1 MNLPSELKMLI
12 ARHDEEP
19 YAGPVIDAELL
30 LRNSKRPL
38 VIGMGG
44 GGDIV
49 GALATAELCRQYD
62 GSDPVLGGIAW
73 ERRPIDPMPGPRSF
87 EEIEHA
93 DELAPGILLATGRT
107 RVRERDVLFAESR
120 MAEFLGQQTVLI
132 TLEDGP
138 GAIASGLAQAVKS
151 LDADLIVFIDVG
163 GDVLAQGHEAGLRS
177 PLGDAIMLA
186 TAARLVRSGHP
197 VLGGIFGLGC
207 DGELTPAEVN
217 LGLSELAAF
226 GGLSGARGLT
236 DAVAQRL
243 ERAVELVPTEASA
256 HAVKA
261 FRSPAQVASIRGG
274 ARSFER
280 TALASVTFYFDVAVA
295 YERLGRLA
303 QAVEESSSVDEANEA
318 LHSLGVRTELDL
330 EREALSAAAT

>member
-1 MNLPSELKMLI
+1 
-12 ARHDEEP
+12 
-19 YAGPVIDAELL
+19 VIDAELL

-62 GSDPVLGGIAW
+62 ASDPVLGGIAW
-73 ERRPIDPMPGPRSF
+73 ERRPIDPIPGPRSV

-93 DELAPGILLATGRT
+93 KELAPGILLACGATW
-107 RVRERDVLFAESR
+107 VRERHIRFAESR
-120 MAEFLGQQTVLI
+120 MAEFLGEETVLI
-132 TLEDGP
+132 TLENGP
-138 GAIASGLAQAVKS
+138 GAIASGLAHAVGR
-151 LDADLIVFIDVG
+151 LDCDLIVLIDVG
-163 GDVLAQGHEAGLRS
+163 GDVLAQGDEAGLRS

-186 TAARLVRSGHP
+186 TAMRLGRAGQP
-197 VLGGIFGLGC
+197 VLGGVFGLGC
-207 DGELTPAEVN
+207 DGELTAAEV
-217 LGLSELAAF
+217 LTGLSELAAF

-256 HAVKA
+256 HAVQA
-261 FRSPAQVASIRGG
+261 FRSSAQVASIRGG

-303 QAVEESSSVDEANEA
+303 QAVDGASSVDEANEA
-318 LHSLGVRTELDL
+318 LHALGLRTELDL
-330 EREALSAAAT
+330 EREALNAAAT